1 MRRNCWGCGAIHQSE
16 LVPYTGIY
24 PRDVLETLHHSIRR
38 VQRLL
43 VPDDA
48 IAYVCPSKNKLSID
62 SYSVLRLVSFLSTI
76 HLIRL
81 LSACNI
87 SFFLISPWKDCD

>member
-48 IAYVCPSKNKLSID
+48 IRLSIKKQTLDHRD

-81 LSACNI
+81 LCACNI
-87 SFFLISPWKDCD
+87 SVYLISPWKDCD

>member
-48 IAYVCPSKNKLSID
+48 IRLSIKNNFSID

-87 SFFLISPWKDCD
+87 SVYLISPWKDCD

>member
-48 IAYVCPSKNKLSID
+48 IRLSIKNNFSID

-76 HLIRL
+76 QLIRL

-87 SFFLISPWKDCD
+87 SVYLISPWKDCD

>member
-48 IAYVCPSKNKLSID
+48 IRL

-87 SFFLISPWKDCD
+87 SVYLISPWKDCD

>member
-48 IAYVCPSKNKLSID
+48 IRLSIKNNFSID

-76 HLIRL
+76 QLIRL